1 MPDQFPAAGD
11 DYVRP
16 MRCWQVHELGDPID
30 RLVLDEV
37 EVPEAGTGRVVLDV
51 EAVGLAFPN
60 VLQCRGE
67 YQVKPPLPFS
77 PAAEVVGR
85 VAAVGDGVGGLEVGQ
100 RVVSLG
106 GALADQAA
114 VGAGTAFVVPDGVA
128 PEKAVALPTNYCT
141 TWYALHDRAQL
152 QPGETLLVTGASG
165 GTGSAAIQLGLAAGA
180 RVIAVAGGPKKVAA
194 CAALGADEVIDYSTE
209 DIEKRV
215 KQLTDRRGA
224 HVVLDHVGA
233 DAWPAATA
241 ALAAGGRYGIC
252 GVTSGYRAEL
262 QMGTLFLKQ
271 QTILGVF
278 MGRSGDLRQI
288 VQMAGRGVIRGVIHT
303 TYPLQDAAK
312 AHEEMEAQSF
322 FGKLVLTVP

>member
-1 MPDQFPAAGD
+1 M
-11 DYVRP
+11 
-16 MRCWQVHELGDPID
+16 I
-30 RLVLDEV
+30 
-37 EVPEAGTGRVVLDV
+37 
-51 EAVGLAFPN
+51 
-60 VLQCRGE
+60 
-67 YQVKPPLPFS
+67 
-77 PAAEVVGR
+77 
-85 VAAVGDGVGGLEVGQ
+85 GDGVAVQVKGDVCPADLNRCAVC
-100 RVVSLG
+100 RDVFSNDVSRSWPVQDVRR
-106 GALADQAA
+106 AIQVARNV
-114 VGAGTAFVVPDGVA
+114 VGATVIATTSTD
-128 PEKAVALPTNYCT
+128 EKARMA
-141 TWYALHDRAQL
+141 
-152 QPGETLLVTGASG
+152 GE
-165 GTGSAAIQLGLAAGA
+165 
-180 RVIAVAGGPKKVAA
+180 
-194 CAALGADEVIDYSTE
+194 LGADSVVNYTTE
-209 DIEKRV
+209 DVAARV
-215 KQLTDRRGA
+215 KELTGGLGA
-224 HVVLDHVGA
+224 DVVLDHVGA